1 MKIIRFHAPDI
12 NLVTQWSAIAQFRN
26 LCYLLDARE
35 RQLRSLRCF
44 LIHLRIFHL
53 GMLHACFSCSEQSV
67 TSGVSSTLPLSSDE
81 NSVYIYCKGRDSPS
95 FARLSMTYLPFPFSL
110 DWIDPNWSWTWLSY
124 KWGANRFRF
133 LTSWKM
139 SISELTSLQKT
150 LNVAI
155 DTFKAELA
163 AQNLTEPSLNT
174 SKPHPI
180 DEITYLPTPAMYEAR
195 RVALASL
202 VCFVLL
208 SLSVYWL
215 IPL

>member
-1 MKIIRFHAPDI
+1 
-12 NLVTQWSAIAQFRN
+12 
-26 LCYLLDARE
+26 
-35 RQLRSLRCF
+35 
-44 LIHLRIFHL
+44 
-53 GMLHACFSCSEQSV
+53 
-67 TSGVSSTLPLSSDE
+67 
-81 NSVYIYCKGRDSPS
+81 
-95 FARLSMTYLPFPFSL
+95 MTYLPFLFSP
-110 DWIDPNWSWTWLSY
+110 DWIDPNWSWTWLLY
-124 KWGANRFRF
+124 KWGANRFRS

-202 VCFVLL
+202 VCSSLITVCLL
-208 SLSVYWL
+208 VDSLIGSYKILDPIALRCPCCEHMDGSWSSRCSFDGWDRTCNR
-215 IPL
+215 PGGFWRRSKHSRNCWENWHGSA